1 MKKAPVVVLLVAA
14 IVTAAASAMSF
25 SSWSPAASAETISG
39 SSTSLNTEAL
49 EGCPFVAQRG
59 DILYFASNRA
69 GSMAGSIDIWYS
81 VRTETG
87 GWGTPV
93 NFTAVNST
101 FNELCPAA
109 HRNGKDFLFVSN
121 RPGFCG
127 GDDIWR
133 TRLHATRGWAAPS
146 NLGCTV
152 NSAANEASPYL
163 LESVLYFGSN
173 RAGGFS
179 SAGDGAVS
187 GDADIYT
194 SAFDGS
200 SFSAPVLA
208 AGLNTAQNE
217 FRPNLRRDGL
227 EIFFDSDRTGS
238 FGAGTNDIWTAT
250 RASTADPW
258 SVPTRL
264 DSTVNSTAQEVRPS
278 LSWDGTTLYFGSN
291 RAGGE
296 GDADHYVTTRVVVG
310 G

>member
-25 SSWSPAASAETISG
+25 SSWSAAASAETISG

-69 GSMAGSIDIWYS
+69 GSMGGSIDIWIS

-101 FNELCPAA
+101 SDELCPAA

-163 LESVLYFGSN
+163 LENVLYFGSN

-179 SAGDGAVS
+179 SAGDTTVS

-227 EIFFDSDRTGS
+227 EIFFDSNRTGS
-238 FGAGTNDIWTAT
+238 LGTGTNDIWTAT
-250 RASTADPW
+250 RASTANPW
-258 SVPTRL
+258 SGVTRL
-264 DSTVNSTAQEVRPS
+264 DSNVNSPANEVRPS
-278 LSWDGTTLYFGSN
+278 LSWDGTTLYFGST
-291 RAGGE
+291 RAGE
-296 GDADHYVTTRVVVG
+296 GSQDLYFSTRSKLTG
-310 G
+310 P